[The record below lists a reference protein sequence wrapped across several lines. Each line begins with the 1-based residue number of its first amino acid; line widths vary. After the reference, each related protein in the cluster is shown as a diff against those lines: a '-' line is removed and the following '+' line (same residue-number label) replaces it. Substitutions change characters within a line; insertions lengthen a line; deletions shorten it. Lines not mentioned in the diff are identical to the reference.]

1 MKHHDDGGTLTFFAD
16 KERGLIACDKGHYW
30 TFDVERHEV
39 EKDPSPKV
47 RERLRE
53 DLDRFGGLEV
63 MDAIRP
69 GLDLDG
75 ENGN

>member
-16 KERGLIACDKGHYW
+16 DERGLIACDKGHYW

-39 EKDPSPKV
+39 EKDPPPKA

-53 DLDRFGGLEV
+53 ELGSFGGPAVLR
-63 MDAIRP
+63 AIRP
-69 GLDLDG
+69 GLGLEG
-75 ENGN
+75 